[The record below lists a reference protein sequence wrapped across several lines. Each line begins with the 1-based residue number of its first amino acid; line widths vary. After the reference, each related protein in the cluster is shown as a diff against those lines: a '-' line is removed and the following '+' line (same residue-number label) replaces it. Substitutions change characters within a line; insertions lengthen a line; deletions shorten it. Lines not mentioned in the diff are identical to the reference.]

1 MIKNL
6 ILIQVAGVLLFTSF
20 SHALSLEGAQQVA
33 LENSPGL
40 RADRA
45 SVDVSEAALTRSSSR
60 FYPKLGVETRYE
72 YFDSTFMRQQGAT
85 SNFFAEWS
93 LFNGFQDFA
102 ARKARSLEL
111 EASRLN
117 FNLAQQ
123 RLNWEVEAAFSRVVA
138 HQEVLILYKAA
149 LDRNQANLKAARGR
163 RSAGVVSD
171 ADVLEFDLYES
182 ILRSEYAEAE
192 GDLREVQ
199 AQFKTLLGADDI
211 KFPLSGA
218 IPRYKLI
225 SQLEELT
232 TRLTDSNV
240 AIKTSLLDVK
250 RANAERN
257 VARGGFLPEIGVFAT
272 YGSLGLRE
280 TEISPETYAG
290 VIARWELFSGF
301 DTLGARREAI
311 ANVARAEAG
320 LKTAQIAKKGEL
332 EEVHERLK
340 ALDLRIQLEER
351 NHETAHKYLRTVVDE
366 YRRGV
371 KNSPD
376 LKSANENMLQ
386 SHLREVQLKS
396 EYVAQATLLRTLVS
410 GNVQFEK
417 MKSELRREE
426 K

>member
-1 MIKNL
+1 MENIIETPNKKNRMPP
-6 ILIQVAGVLLFTSF
+6 T
-20 SHALSLEGAQQVA
+20 
-33 LENSPGL
+33 
-40 RADRA
+40 
-45 SVDVSEAALTRSSSR
+45 
-60 FYPKLGVETRYE
+60 
-72 YFDSTFMRQQGAT
+72 
-85 SNFFAEWS
+85 
-93 LFNGFQDFA
+93 
-102 ARKARSLEL
+102 
-111 EASRLN
+111 
-117 FNLAQQ
+117 
-123 RLNWEVEAAFSRVVA
+123 
-138 HQEVLILYKAA
+138 
-149 LDRNQANLKAARGR
+149 
-163 RSAGVVSD
+163 
-171 ADVLEFDLYES
+171 
-182 ILRSEYAEAE
+182 
-192 GDLREVQ
+192 
-199 AQFKTLLGADDI
+199 
-211 KFPLSGA
+211 
-218 IPRYKLI
+218 
-225 SQLEELT
+225 
-232 TRLTDSNV
+232 
-240 AIKTSLLDVK
+240 
-250 RANAERN
+250 
-257 VARGGFLPEIGVFAT
+257 GFLPEIGVFAT